1 MTLNKLHKGLTVF
14 RFPKSQSAPQG
25 LVVRCLL
32 PVLASVAL
40 AGPAQADI
48 LGLSLGA
55 STWYTGI
62 TGDISS
68 GGGDFYLE
76 DELGFD
82 DSFNFAGFAM
92 FENPIPLIP
101 NVRVQYSSVEQDGT
115 GSVSAKVFNKVA
127 ISGETSNSLQLNQMD
142 AIVFWELLDT
152 VVHID
157 FGLQA
162 KFVDGNIS
170 IREKT
175 GAKNRV
181 EEDFKA
187 VIPLLYG
194 GAGLN
199 LPLTGLSAYASVAGI
214 GYSGNSLVDANL
226 ALTYEVN
233 MVDVSLG
240 WRELKIKLDDVDDID
255 ADMTL
260 GGPFLGAGLSF

>member
-1 MTLNKLHKGLTVF
+1 MSRTLMLERVST
-14 RFPKSQSAPQG
+14 SQSKASESVSRFSKVRYG
-25 LVVRCLL
+25 LPLL
-32 PVLASVAL
+32 AAAVLAS
-40 AGPAQADI
+40 PAQADL

-68 GGGDFYLE
+68 GGGDFQLE

-82 DSFNFAGFAM
+82 DGFNFSAFAM

-101 NVRVQYSSVEQDGT
+101 NVRVQYSAVDQDGT
-115 GSVSAKVFNKVA
+115 GTVTAKFFDGVA
-127 ISGETSNSLQLNQMD
+127 INGRTSNSLQLNQAD

-162 KFVDGNIS
+162 KFVDGKIT
-170 IREKT
+170 IREKDGT
-175 GAKNRV
+175 ANRV
-181 EEDFKA
+181 EEEFKA
-187 VIPLLYG
+187 VIPMLYG

-214 GYSGNSLVDANL
+214 GYSGNSIVDANL
-226 ALTYEVN
+226 ALNYELN
-233 MVDVSLG
+233 MVDVTVG
-240 WRELKIKLDDVDDID
+240 WRELQIKLDDVDNVD

-260 GGPFLGAGLSF
+260 GGPFLGVGLSF

>member
-1 MTLNKLHKGLTVF
+1 MTRNVLPEGVAASHALKGKPVSRSLMT
-14 RFPKSQSAPQG
+14 RW
-25 LVVRCLL
+25 CLPIL
-32 PVLASVAL
+32 ATAVLAA
-40 AGPAQADI
+40 PAQADI

-68 GGGDFYLE
+68 GGGDFQLE

-82 DSFNFAGFAM
+82 DSFNFSGFAM

-101 NVRVQYSSVEQDGT
+101 NVRVQYSAVDQDGNGT
-115 GSVSAKVFNKVA
+115 VSAKVFDGVA
-127 ISGETSNSLQLNQMD
+127 ISGRTSNNLQLNQAD

-162 KFVDGNIS
+162 KFVDGKIS

-175 GAKNRV
+175 GAFNRV
-181 EEDFKA
+181 EEEFKA
-187 VIPLLYG
+187 VIPMLYG

-214 GYSGNSLVDANL
+214 GYSGNSIVDANL
-226 ALTYEVN
+226 ALNYEVS
-233 MVDVSLG
+233 MVDVTLG
-240 WRELKIKLDDVDDID
+240 WRELQIKLEDVDDVD

-260 GGPFLGAGLSF
+260 GGPFLGVGLSF